1 MSDTSD
7 EQLNK
12 TAFPLAS
19 VIAKTFGNDFSAE
32 ICRRKA
38 KQDIRELILDKLT
51 PNNNIMYNFHKNT
64 LLSDIRAIMAEL
76 KENGYECN
84 FHSPDPRTKETRI
97 VIALPK
103 SK

>member
-51 PNNNIMYNFHKNT
+51 PNKPVFYTFHKNT
-64 LLSDIRAIMAEL
+64 LMVDIQHIMAEL
-76 KENGYECN
+76 RDNGYLCDVN
-84 FHSPDPRTKETRI
+84 SDDPLIEI
-97 VIALPK
+97 FIALPK

>member
-51 PNNNIMYNFHKNT
+51 PNNTVMYNFHKNT
-64 LLSDIRAIMAEL
+64 LYKDIKAIMAEL
-76 KENGYECN
+76 KENGYDCDLN
-84 FHSPDPRTKETRI
+84 SMDDVTQETRI